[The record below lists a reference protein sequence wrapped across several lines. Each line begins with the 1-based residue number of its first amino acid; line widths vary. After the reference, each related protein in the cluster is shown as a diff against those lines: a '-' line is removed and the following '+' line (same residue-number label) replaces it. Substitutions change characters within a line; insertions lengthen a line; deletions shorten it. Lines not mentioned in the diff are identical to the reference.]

1 MNDSIKARVARF
13 MTRHSFFK
21 SYDYEDFTRTVL
33 YLVKKYGVGGDIDY
47 ELGDDIQKSDESY
60 KAKTSGYLGGYDIAQ
75 LLGDCASEITAE
87 QQHNRDLI
95 KGVVNA

>member
-1 MNDSIKARVARF
+1 MNEKQRVARF

-21 SYDYEDFTRTVL
+21 SWDYEDFARTVL
-33 YLVKKYGVGGDIDY
+33 YLVKKYGVGGDTDY
-47 ELGDDIQKSDESY
+47 ELGDHIQNKDESY
-60 KAKTSGYLGGYDIAQ
+60 KTITSGYLGGYDIAQ
-75 LLGDCASEITAE
+75 LLCDGSSSITAE